1 MEITALIVL
10 HNVMNASIKMNVYPV
25 WILQNYYIISNVL
38 ILVQQEHMLEMAVFV
53 LNAILKI
60 VVTITEI
67 VDALLD
73 ALLFMIAGGLILA
86 DA

>member
-60 VVTITEI
+60 V
-67 VDALLD
+67 
-73 ALLFMIAGGLILA
+73 
-86 DA
+86 